1 MFSAT
6 NTVAVSTGDLAKTT
20 PAEFGAAV
28 LAAVGDQLTPSSN
41 PNVVSV
47 QIMISETVEMVVETG
62 PTYTPG
68 STFLLALGQAACT
81 GMVGGVCTAT
91 GGTRRLLAADE
102 LMPLTAEP
110 PHISTHGRRRLGT
123 TVTLDR
129 SYDFGASANSST
141 PVSDLVEGALGGM
154 GVEVTDATTTAL
166 SAESTVTSL
175 GDASTSTVTDQL
187 GDDALSGA
195 LAMRLPAVDLAVS
208 APLVITPPATP
219 PPPEPAP
226 PGYPP
231 AVPFSTGPKGGSGSS
246 ALVGLGVMTGL
257 LGGLLV
263 VFIGGFVLWR
273 RRRLTAIK
281 VGGSMPAH
289 KHVVQP
295 VPAMP
300 SVDTPARFTA
310 IMPAGARSTTA
321 VLPFAGVDS
330 PDGVETIQM
339 SVEPNGAEVWPPR
352 THRDRAMAGREMLP
366 PSREAW
372 TPEEQRAHLM
382 REKTAQLLDEVMRV
396 RDEVQDIRQL
406 GAQPPPRQQPPQMQL
421 PAGGRQQR
429 PRQAQYGGVA
439 SLALT
444 PARVLPAGPSAHR
457 DEAPGLQQS
466 AVPASRPTCS
476 TSGIRLASRQT
487 PSATDVLSL
496 SSAAVA
502 SSVTQPPLP
511 LPPGGDWAAPLG
523 AGQGEDVAVLL
534 QTRLRQARENLEAA
548 RGRAAN
554 ARADLESSE
563 KAYWAGE
570 DGS

>member
-47 QIMISETVEMVVETG
+47 QVMVAETVEMVVETG
-62 PTYTPG
+62 PTYSPG

-91 GGTRRLLAADE
+91 GGTRRSLAADE
-102 LMPLTAEP
+102 LIPLTAEP

-129 SYDFGASANSST
+129 SYDFGASTNSST

-175 GDASTSTVTDQL
+175 GDASTSAVTDQL

-195 LAMRLPAVDLAVS
+195 LAMRLPAVDLDVS
-208 APLVITPPATP
+208 SPLVITPPAAP

-231 AVPFSTGPKGGSGSS
+231 AVPFSTQPKDGPGRS

-263 VFIGGFVLWR
+263 VFIVGFVLWKR
-273 RRRLTAIK
+273 RRFATIK

-300 SVDTPARFTA
+300 TVDTPARFTA
-310 IMPAGARSTTA
+310 IVPAGAQSTTA
-321 VLPFAGVDS
+321 VSPFAGVDL

-352 THRDRAMAGREMLP
+352 THPDRAMVGRGILP

-382 REKTAQLLDEVMRV
+382 REKTTQLLDEVLRV
-396 RDEVQDIRQL
+396 RDEVQDIRHL
-406 GAQPPPRQQPPQMQL
+406 GAQPPSRQQPPQMQL
-421 PAGGRQQR
+421 PAGGRQQP
-429 PRQAQYGGVA
+429 PRQAQYGGIA

-457 DEAPGLQQS
+457 EASGVQQS
-466 AVPASRPTCS
+466 AVLASRPTCS
-476 TSGIRLASRQT
+476 TSGIRLASRPT

-502 SSVTQPPLP
+502 SSITQVPLP
-511 LPPGGDWAAPLG
+511 LAPGGDWVSPLG
-523 AGQGEDVAVLL
+523 AEQGEDVAVLL

-563 KAYWAGE
+563 KAYWGREAG
-570 DGS
+570 S

>member
-1 MFSAT
+1 MPTGGFLPPPSFPPPAPPPEMFSAT
-6 NTVAVSTGDLAKTT
+6 NTVAVSADDLAKTT

-47 QIMISETVEMVVETG
+47 QIMVSETVEMVVETG

-129 SYDFGASANSST
+129 SYDFGASASSST
-141 PVSDLVEGALGGM
+141 PVSDLVEGELGGV

-195 LAMRLPAVDLAVS
+195 LAMRLPAVDLDVS

-281 VGGSMPAH
+281 VG
-289 KHVVQP
+289 
-295 VPAMP
+295 
-300 SVDTPARFTA
+300 
-310 IMPAGARSTTA
+310 RSH
-321 VLPFAGVDS
+321 S
-330 PDGVETIQM
+330 
-339 SVEPNGAEVWPPR
+339 
-352 THRDRAMAGREMLP
+352 
-366 PSREAW
+366 
-372 TPEEQRAHLM
+372 
-382 REKTAQLLDEVMRV
+382 
-396 RDEVQDIRQL
+396 
-406 GAQPPPRQQPPQMQL
+406 
-421 PAGGRQQR
+421 
-429 PRQAQYGGVA
+429 
-439 SLALT
+439 
-444 PARVLPAGPSAHR
+444 
-457 DEAPGLQQS
+457 
-466 AVPASRPTCS
+466 
-476 TSGIRLASRQT
+476 
-487 PSATDVLSL
+487 
-496 SSAAVA
+496 
-502 SSVTQPPLP
+502 
-511 LPPGGDWAAPLG
+511 
-523 AGQGEDVAVLL
+523 
-534 QTRLRQARENLEAA
+534 
-548 RGRAAN
+548 
-554 ARADLESSE
+554 
-563 KAYWAGE
+563 
-570 DGS
+570 